1 MSIELIAILITA
13 GIQSIIAG
21 IGLAMLFR
29 IYRKPEA
36 DDSAI
41 YLRIEQLS
49 REMRESLRQP

>member
-1 MSIELIAILITA
+1 MSIELIAILTTT
-13 GIQSIIAG
+13 GIQSIIAR

-41 YLRIEQLS
+41 YLWIEQLS
-49 REMRESLRQP
+49 REMRESLR